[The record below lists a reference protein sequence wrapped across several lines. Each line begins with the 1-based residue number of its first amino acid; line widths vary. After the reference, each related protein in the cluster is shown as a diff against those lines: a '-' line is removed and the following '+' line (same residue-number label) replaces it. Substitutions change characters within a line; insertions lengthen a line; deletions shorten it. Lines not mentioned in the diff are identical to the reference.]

1 MLLTNVLRVKKK
13 QSASHLGEDNHASE
27 STGLDP
33 EADSEDAEPLID
45 PQVLARLKFSQIGE
59 RRNWEGIN
67 VQYAGIPGNVTL
79 NINERQLMFQHE
91 MVGSF

>member
-45 PQVLARLKFSQIGE
+45 PQVLARLKFS
-59 RRNWEGIN
+59 
-67 VQYAGIPGNVTL
+67 
-79 NINERQLMFQHE
+79 
-91 MVGSF
+91 